1 MTIHT
6 STYVKPEI
14 HTADMRKVI
23 MNHFFQKPLLQ
34 SGVVRNSRVMMG
46 RDKTQRIRLKSL
58 SGMANTLL
66 CSDGKQEERL
76 VFSHFASKTLEILS
90 PQKCV
95 VTFGNL
101 IEAMQAE
108 RQVRVPRVVLEDAAV
123 CPGAAVDSQT
133 GVVVPAHQGLYLP
146 LLAGSFAQTG
156 AARTQLPQHKLADA
170 KIEAQNHD
178 VDRVDQQQTGG
189 VVPVK

>member
-1 MTIHT
+1 MNGKKNAHDLMILPTTVTIHT

-46 RDKTQRIRLKSL
+46 RDKTQRIRFRSL

-76 VFSHFASKTLEILS
+76 VFPLCIKNTGNPVITKVCCYLRESH
-90 PQKCV
+90 
-95 VTFGNL
+95 
-101 IEAMQAE
+101 
-108 RQVRVPRVVLEDAAV
+108 
-123 CPGAAVDSQT
+123 
-133 GVVVPAHQGLYLP
+133 
-146 LLAGSFAQTG
+146 
-156 AARTQLPQHKLADA
+156 
-170 KIEAQNHD
+170 
-178 VDRVDQQQTGG
+178 
-189 VVPVK
+189 